1 MCGVCSGKRI
11 TLIKFKLCAEIQVNR
26 LAKRNSLNRSEML
39 THWRA
44 VFGVCVRVSCCPVHS
59 STSTSIANEK
69 LLQFTFGCL
78 NNNHPLVLTHALTSF
93 TRAFIIHLGKDFP
106 ISFIWRFI
114 NAFSPL
120 LYQKKCQHFNHTR
133 YKFQIL
139 GPLLMSEHTFT
150 ETGTNTHIHTHLGR
164 VNSNS
169 IKSSSPII
177 IQLENF
183 HSENS
188 YLIHFIL
195 EQTAH
200 SPHTCGSRLS
210 LSPSTYHPQ
219 SFIYTYALCCSLWNI
234 QNRKD
239 PKKPT

>member
-1 MCGVCSGKRI
+1 MTRQKQPVEIIYLKVVVYIRFTLWQGNSTVAGTGAMWMWIWKQDGKNQFHLWWFTLFSPERLCVVVCSGKRI

-44 VFGVCVRVSCCPVHS
+44 VFGVCVRVSGCPVH

-78 NNNHPLVLTHALTSF
+78 NNNHPLVLSHALTSF

-133 YKFQIL
+133 YKFRIL
-139 GPLLMSEHTFT
+139 GPLLMSEPTFT
-150 ETGTNTHIHTHLGR
+150 ETGTHIHTLG
-164 VNSNS
+164 
-169 IKSSSPII
+169 KSE
-177 IQLENF
+177 LE
-183 HSENS
+183 
-188 YLIHFIL
+188 
-195 EQTAH
+195 
-200 SPHTCGSRLS
+200 
-210 LSPSTYHPQ
+210 
-219 SFIYTYALCCSLWNI
+219 
-234 QNRKD
+234 
-239 PKKPT
+239 